1 MGPNKSSS
9 KRWVHSS
16 QYNKLINSRE
26 LILVAEQKEEITLKS
41 VDNKKWSN
49 LGLKLIKKKK
59 QQPKQMIQRINE
71 TKSWFFE
78 KISKTDKPLAKL
90 TKRWREKIQT
100 YKIRDERDIT
110 IDIQETY
117 NSHTIDIQ

>member
-59 QQPKQMIQRINE
+59 QQPKQMIQRIKE